1 MKHSFYYL
9 NITTI
14 LFTFVGCTPTP
25 TPSVVTTKVF
35 ENTSI
40 KANSTI
46 HASTPSLGREI
57 SNTSTP
63 IEVPN
68 STVRIATESAKAPTE
83 IITPVY
89 QEVVPEDSPQIE
101 ETLPTE
107 EELVSTT
114 KETTIEE
121 TTIDQLPMEE
131 THQSS
136 KTPVEETMTD
146 PYGNPPK
153 DYRTTIRTYLSKKAN
168 PNDTLKYVFS
178 RPQKA
183 EKKDKSWRG
192 WMVKVDMLKR
202 NGKGEILKNQPYTIL
217 FNNSSIL
224 EDIANDNPKNI
235 TKVIY

>member
-1 MKHSFYYL
+1 MKHYFYYL

-57 SNTSTP
+57 SNTPAP
-63 IEVPN
+63 IAVPN
-68 STVRIATESAKAPTE
+68 STVRIATESAKTPTE

-89 QEVVPEDSPQIE
+89 QEVVPEDSTQIE
-101 ETLPTE
+101 EIVPREEEVVTNTE
-107 EELVSTT
+107 E
-114 KETTIEE
+114 I
-121 TTIDQLPMEE
+121 TIDQLPTEE
-131 THQSS
+131 THHSS

-217 FNNSSIL
+217 FNGSSIL